1 MRDLLYIKI
10 QINGTYYKMI
20 WDLLYKMFI
29 KFGTYLSFIWVL
41 FEENEVVKRLKAN
54 TVKGLV
60 DLVPLLIDLN
70 RYKYNRITIYVSTE
84 TLLF

>member
-1 MRDLLYIKI
+1 VRDLLYIKI

>member
-1 MRDLLYIKI
+1 
-10 QINGTYYKMI
+10 MI

-41 FEENEVVKRLKAN
+41 FEENEVVKQLKAN

>member
-1 MRDLLYIKI
+1 
-10 QINGTYYKMI
+10 MI